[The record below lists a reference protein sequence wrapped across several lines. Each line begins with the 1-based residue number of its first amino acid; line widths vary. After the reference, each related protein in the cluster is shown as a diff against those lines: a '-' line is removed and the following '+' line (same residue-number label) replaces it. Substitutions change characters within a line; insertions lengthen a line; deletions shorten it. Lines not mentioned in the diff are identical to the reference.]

1 MSGNR
6 RVRSLI
12 AIFLVISFFLSDL
25 AVGLVYAAD
34 IVIDGKT
41 ETQVIVSNN
50 ITDITTNTI
59 SGVNAINSF
68 KIFNVAQSNV
78 VNLYIPD
85 TATNLINLVHN
96 ERSEIYGMLNSIK
109 DGQIG
114 GNVYFLN
121 PHGILVG
128 ESGVIN
134 VGSLAMITPTNDFM
148 GGFFNDLTGKPFEL
162 SIQQVLE
169 GQVPISDSGLVTIKG
184 KVNAIS
190 DINIQGGK
198 IGVENGEI
206 LSGAVY
212 DYSAADFSD
221 VVNINGL
228 GSASGIEVT
237 EAGNIVLK
245 AEDNIDLLAE
255 SSIQNLNGDGEET
268 GHITISSGSTIN
280 IKGDNSDAPSVISS
294 VGDVTIAAEK
304 STDVY
309 SPLGVLNAA
318 TAINLEFAWISGK
331 NISLLSSSTV
341 DFKWGLSNLT
351 GIPVGPL
358 PSFNKAD
365 SELTGIEA
373 AMAIVGA

>member
-114 GNVYFLN
+114 GNVYFLI

-198 IGVENGEI
+198 
-206 LSGAVY
+206 
-212 DYSAADFSD
+212 
-221 VVNINGL
+221 
-228 GSASGIEVT
+228 
-237 EAGNIVLK
+237 
-245 AEDNIDLLAE
+245 
-255 SSIQNLNGDGEET
+255 
-268 GHITISSGSTIN
+268 
-280 IKGDNSDAPSVISS
+280 
-294 VGDVTIAAEK
+294 
-304 STDVY
+304 TDVY